1 MDTKVATEQEQKIK
15 NNCPGYG
22 NRPTFH
28 EKTKGKT
35 QIWLGGQ
42 SRTIQTFVFENT
54 TGPNAPEQTK
64 TACLSPG

>member
-1 MDTKVATEQEQKIK
+1 MGTDQPFMK
-15 NNCPGYG
+15 
-22 NRPTFH
+22 
-28 EKTKGKT
+28 KTKGNT

-42 SRTIQTFVFENT
+42 PRTIQTFVFEST